1 MRFAIATLDRYL
13 GIFEAFCL
21 AGWTP
26 TKLFTLPVRDPEF
39 GTQARAIA
47 LAEKTGA
54 TVQLSRLSDAD
65 LSALGE
71 SGCEVLIVAGYDWK
85 IPPWERALKYA
96 VNFHPAPLPIG
107 RGPYPLPR
115 ALLEQ
120 RPFWGMTCHRL
131 SAQFDAGDI
140 LAAEHFALHA
150 DECHER
156 LNLRVQ
162 MAGKRL
168 AIRVA
173 RNFVTLWVAH
183 GRKTAAVTGRAPRSA
198 NASSIS
204 RSRTPRCCA
213 KCGPMVGPG
222 ASRMCMA
229 RGSSSNTR
237 WPGRKCIGNYRAR
250 LPIWPGSRSSSP
262 SPTVTSHSWKARSRR
277 RTWPPNWRLPQACRE
292 ASAPRVPHAHPDALM
307 EPAEFTVPS

>member
-173 RNFVTLWVAH
+173 RNFVTLWDGAQPQDGGSYWSRTTLSERILDFTLPHAEVLRKVRAYGRTGSLANVHGTWLIVKHALAWPEVHRQLPGEVAH
-183 GRKTAAVTGRAPRSA
+183 LAGQSLVIAVADGYLALLESEVAPPHVAAELATASG
-198 NASSIS
+198 
-204 RSRTPRCCA
+204 
-213 KCGPMVGPG
+213 
-222 ASRMCMA
+222 
-229 RGSSSNTR
+229 
-237 WPGRKCIGNYRAR
+237 
-250 LPIWPGSRSSSP
+250 
-262 SPTVTSHSWKARSRR
+262 
-277 RTWPPNWRLPQACRE
+277 
-292 ASAPRVPHAHPDALM
+292 VP
-307 EPAEFTVPS
+307 

>member
-173 RNFVTLWVAH
+173 RNFVTLWDGARPQDGGSYWSRTTLSERILDFTLPHAEVLRKVRAYGRTGSLANVHGTWLIVKHALAWPEVHRQLPGEVAH
-183 GRKTAAVTGRAPRSA
+183 LAGQSLVIAVADGYLALLESEVAPPHVAAELATASG
-198 NASSIS
+198 
-204 RSRTPRCCA
+204 
-213 KCGPMVGPG
+213 
-222 ASRMCMA
+222 
-229 RGSSSNTR
+229 
-237 WPGRKCIGNYRAR
+237 
-250 LPIWPGSRSSSP
+250 
-262 SPTVTSHSWKARSRR
+262 
-277 RTWPPNWRLPQACRE
+277 
-292 ASAPRVPHAHPDALM
+292 VP
-307 EPAEFTVPS
+307 

>member
-115 ALLEQ
+115 ALLER

-173 RNFVTLWVAH
+173 RNFVTLWDGAQPQDGGSYWPRTTLSERILDFTLPHAEVLRKVRAYGRTGSLANVHGTWLIVKHALAWPEVHRQLPGEVAH
-183 GRKTAAVTGRAPRSA
+183 LAGQSLVIAVADGYLALLESAVAPPHVAAELATASG
-198 NASSIS
+198 
-204 RSRTPRCCA
+204 
-213 KCGPMVGPG
+213 
-222 ASRMCMA
+222 
-229 RGSSSNTR
+229 
-237 WPGRKCIGNYRAR
+237 
-250 LPIWPGSRSSSP
+250 
-262 SPTVTSHSWKARSRR
+262 
-277 RTWPPNWRLPQACRE
+277 
-292 ASAPRVPHAHPDALM
+292 VP
-307 EPAEFTVPS
+307 

>member
-39 GTQARAIA
+39 GAQARAIA
-47 LAEKTGA
+47 LAERAGA

-71 SGCEVLIVAGYDWK
+71 SGCEILIVAGYDWK

-115 ALLEQ
+115 ALLER
-120 RPFWGMTCHRL
+120 RPFWGITCHRL

-168 AIRVA
+168 AVRVA
-173 RNFVTLWVAH
+173 RNFVALWDDAQPQNGGSYWPHTTLSERILDFTLPHAEVLRKVRAYGRTGSLAKVQGTWLIVKHALAWPEVHRQPPGEVAH
-183 GRKTAAVTGRAPRSA
+183 LAGQSIVIAVADGYLALLESEVAPPHVAGELAAAP
-198 NASSIS
+198 
-204 RSRTPRCCA
+204 
-213 KCGPMVGPG
+213 G
-222 ASRMCMA
+222 
-229 RGSSSNTR
+229 
-237 WPGRKCIGNYRAR
+237 
-250 LPIWPGSRSSSP
+250 
-262 SPTVTSHSWKARSRR
+262 
-277 RTWPPNWRLPQACRE
+277 
-292 ASAPRVPHAHPDALM
+292 VP
-307 EPAEFTVPS
+307 

>member
-115 ALLEQ
+115 ALLER

-173 RNFVTLWVAH
+173 RNFVTLWDGAQPQDGGSYWSRTTLSERILDFTLPHAEVLRKVRAYGRTGSLANVHGTWLIVKHALAWPEVHRQLPGEVAH
-183 GRKTAAVTGRAPRSA
+183 LAGQSIVIAVADGYLALLESEVAPPHVAAELATASG
-198 NASSIS
+198 
-204 RSRTPRCCA
+204 
-213 KCGPMVGPG
+213 
-222 ASRMCMA
+222 
-229 RGSSSNTR
+229 
-237 WPGRKCIGNYRAR
+237 
-250 LPIWPGSRSSSP
+250 
-262 SPTVTSHSWKARSRR
+262 
-277 RTWPPNWRLPQACRE
+277 
-292 ASAPRVPHAHPDALM
+292 VP
-307 EPAEFTVPS
+307 